1 MHNKLWFH
9 LFCKIAVIFAVFVL
23 VLSLSNVLLLV
34 RFFTFK
40 EKKALG
46 EQLAVVE
53 TLDMEDATAVSGAL
67 SKINDQYHFDVEIYT
82 PSGRIVYTTHG
93 GQMMDYFALGGIAG
107 FMMTHEEMVPVQS
120 ETRGDGAVFEKAVR
134 QFDQSEFLL
143 CRKQL
148 SNGNDA
154 ELRIQ
159 MQLIANSAA
168 MANEFIVIVSVI
180 CFLLSFLWVFLLARK
195 VSAPIAEMNEITRDM
210 ADLRFDR
217 TLRIERKDE
226 IGELATSVNELSAS
240 LSSALQD
247 LNEKNRQLIS
257 DIEAQRKLDEMRRGF
272 VANVSHELKTP
283 IAIISGYA
291 EGLKL
296 NVSPASREEY
306 CNTIIDESRRMNE
319 LVVSILELSRYEA
332 GQIPL
337 NRQNFP
343 LREMCGE
350 MLARMVPDRTVTT
363 ENLIPPQT
371 ILFADQTQIEQ
382 VLKAYLENAA
392 AHTPSG
398 GKITVTA
405 EETGDLVKVSVQNT
419 GSRIDEAIM
428 PQIWQSFY
436 RGETSHKRESS
447 RFGLGLSIVSAIVKM
462 HGRQCGVYN
471 TEEGVCFWFEAD
483 KGKKEEQ

>member
-23 VLSLSNVLLLV
+23 VLSLSDVLLLV

-107 FMMTHEEMVPVQS
+107 LMMTHEEMVPVQS

-148 SNGNDA
+148 SNGNYA

-180 CFLLSFLWVFLLARK
+180 CFLLSILWVFLLARK

-226 IGELATSVNELSAS
+226 IGELATSVNELSTS
-240 LSSALQD
+240 LSSA
-247 LNEKNRQLIS
+247 
-257 DIEAQRKLDEMRRGF
+257 F
-272 VANVSHELKTP
+272 
-283 IAIISGYA
+283 
-291 EGLKL
+291 
-296 NVSPASREEY
+296 
-306 CNTIIDESRRMNE
+306 
-319 LVVSILELSRYEA
+319 
-332 GQIPL
+332 
-337 NRQNFP
+337 
-343 LREMCGE
+343 
-350 MLARMVPDRTVTT
+350 
-363 ENLIPPQT
+363 
-371 ILFADQTQIEQ
+371 
-382 VLKAYLENAA
+382 
-392 AHTPSG
+392 
-398 GKITVTA
+398 
-405 EETGDLVKVSVQNT
+405 
-419 GSRIDEAIM
+419 RI
-428 PQIWQSFY
+428 
-436 RGETSHKRESS
+436 
-447 RFGLGLSIVSAIVKM
+447 
-462 HGRQCGVYN
+462 
-471 TEEGVCFWFEAD
+471 
-483 KGKKEEQ
+483 